1 MSSRVLVVDDILAN
15 RKLLQ
20 AKLSHEYFQVVTASN
35 GEEALEV
42 ARTQHPD
49 IILLDVMMP
58 VMDGFEACEILK
70 SEQRTQHIPIV
81 MVTALGDRDHRLKG
95 LMAGADDF
103 LTKPVDD
110 FALMSRIRALTKYK
124 LVMDELRSREASGRR
139 IGVIEADDSRG
150 PIEPARILVVDDNE
164 RQARRI
170 GLTLKQEHRPVL
182 WSEAQSE
189 GAAGGAGIDLIVLSL
204 DAKAFDPLRLCAH
217 FKSQQITRDLPILI
231 VADFE
236 DEGKAMRA
244 LELGASD
251 IIMRPIDTE
260 ELSARVR
267 TQVRKKRYLDT
278 MRRRLDES
286 MELAITDQ
294 LTGLFNRRH
303 MMKQLDQFLQRANA
317 GGPPVSVFIADID
330 HFKRVNDTYG
340 HDVGDEVLQEFAERM
355 RENVRPGDIPCRQGG
370 EEFVVIMPN
379 TPGDMASAAAERL
392 RRKVAGDFF
401 PIERGKNRL
410 DVTISLGVSTSSGEN
425 CTIDE
430 LLKSAD
436 QALYDAKHAGR
447 NQVKSRQA
455 A

>member
-1 MSSRVLVVDDILAN
+1 MSARVLVVDDILAN

-20 AKLSHEYFQVVTASN
+20 AKLSHEYFEVITASN
-35 GEEALEV
+35 GQEAV
-42 ARTQHPD
+42 DMAREQHPD

-70 SEQRTQHIPIV
+70 STQSTQHIPVV

-95 LMAGADDF
+95 LTAGADDF

-110 FALMSRIRALTKYK
+110 FALLSRIRALTKYK

-139 IGVIEADDSRG
+139 IGVIEGDDAKG
-150 PIEPARILVVDDNE
+150 PIDPARILIIDDND

-170 GLTLKQEHRPVL
+170 ALALKQEHRPLL
-182 WSEAQSE
+182 WSEAR
-189 GAAGGAGIDLIVLSL
+189 GMAAKEKSGIDLIVLSL
-204 DAKAFDPLRLCAH
+204 DAKTFDPLRLCAH
-217 FKSQQITRDLPILI
+217 FKSQQSTRDLPVLI

-236 DEGKAMRA
+236 EEAKGLRA
-244 LELGASD
+244 LDLGASD

-267 TQVRKKRYLDT
+267 TQVRKKRYLNT

-294 LTGLFNRRH
+294 LTGLYNRRH
-303 MMKQLDQFLQRANA
+303 MMKQLGQFLQRANA

-340 HDVGDEVLQEFAERM
+340 HDVGDEVLKEFSERM
-355 RENVRPGDIPCRQGG
+355 KENVRPADIACRQGG
-370 EEFVVIMPN
+370 EEFVVIMPE
-379 TPGDMASAAAERL
+379 TAGDMASVVAERL
-392 RRKVAGDFF
+392 RRDVAGQTFRVD
-401 PIERGKNRL
+401 RGRQQL
-410 DVTISLGVSTSSGEN
+410 DVTVSLGVATSSGDAT
-425 CTIDE
+425 TIDD
-430 LLKSAD
+430 LLKRAD
-436 QALYDAKHAGR
+436 EALYEAKEKGR
-447 NQVKSRQA
+447 NQVRSCA

>member
-1 MSSRVLVVDDILAN
+1 MSAKVLVVDDILAN

-20 AKLSHEYFQVVTASN
+20 AKLSHEYFEVITASN
-35 GEEALEV
+35 GKEAIEA
-42 ARTQHPD
+42 AREHSPD

-70 SEQRTQHIPIV
+70 SDQRTQHIPIV
-81 MVTALGDRDHRLKG
+81 MVTALGDRDNRLKG
-95 LMAGADDF
+95 LTAGADDF

-124 LVMDELRSREASGRR
+124 LVMDELRLREANGRR
-139 IGVIEADDSRG
+139 IGVIEGDDPRG
-150 PIEPARILVVDDNE
+150 PIDPARILIIDDND

-170 GLTLKQEHRPVL
+170 AMTLKQEHRPIL
-182 WSEAQSE
+182 WSEAE
-189 GAAGGAGIDLIVLSL
+189 GKAGVDLVILSL

-217 FKSQQITRDLPILI
+217 FKSQAATRDLPILI

-236 DEGKAMRA
+236 EEAKGMRA
-244 LELGASD
+244 LELGAGD

-267 TQVRKKRYLDT
+267 TQVRKKRSLDA

-303 MMKQLDQFLQRANA
+303 MVKQMQQFLNRANS
-317 GGPPVSVFIADID
+317 GGSPVSVFIADID

-340 HDVGDEVLQEFAERM
+340 HDVGDEVLKQFALRM
-355 RENVRPGDIPCRQGG
+355 KGNLRPGDIPCRQGG
-370 EEFVVIMPN
+370 EEFVVIMPD
-379 TPGDMASAAAERL
+379 TSGDMASAAAERL
-392 RRKVAGDFF
+392 RRAVAGEPFD
-401 PIERGKNRL
+401 IERGRGNL
-410 DVTISLGVSTSSGEN
+410 DVTVSLGVATSSGRE
-425 CTIDE
+425 CTIDD
-430 LLKSAD
+430 LLKLAD
-436 QALYDAKHAGR
+436 EALYRAKAEGR
-447 NQVKSRQA
+447 NQVKSQA

>member
-1 MSSRVLVVDDILAN
+1 MSARVLVVDDIQAN

-20 AKLSHEYFQVVTASN
+20 AKLSHEYFQVATASN
-35 GEEALEV
+35 GQEAVDL
-42 ARTQHPD
+42 ARATLPD

-70 SEQRTQHIPIV
+70 ADRETQHIPIV

-124 LVMDELRSREASGRR
+124 FVMDELRSREANGRR
-139 IGVIEADDSRG
+139 IGVIEGEDSRG
-150 PIEPARILVVDDNE
+150 PIDPARVLIVDDND

-170 GLTLKQEHRPVL
+170 SLALKQEHRPVL
-182 WSEAQSE
+182 YNEA
-189 GAAGGAGIDLIVLSL
+189 GALGASGKAGVDLIVLSL
-204 DAKAFDPLRLCAH
+204 DAKTFDPLRLCAH
-217 FKSQQITRDLPILI
+217 FKSDQATRDLPVLI
-231 VADFE
+231 VADFD
-236 DEGKAMRA
+236 DEAKGLRA
-244 LELGASD
+244 LDLGASD

-267 TQVRKKRYLDT
+267 TQVRKKRYLET

-294 LTGLFNRRH
+294 LTGLYNRRH
-303 MMKQLDQFLQRANA
+303 MIKQLGQYLHRSNS

-330 HFKRVNDTYG
+330 HFKKVNDTYG
-340 HDVGDEVLQEFAERM
+340 HDVGDEVLKEFSDRM
-355 RENVRPGDIPCRQGG
+355 REDVRPGDIPCRQGG
-370 EEFVVIMPN
+370 EEFVVIMPD
-379 TPGDMASAAAERL
+379 TPGDMASSVAERL
-392 RRKVAGDFF
+392 RRSIAGHAFK
-401 PIERGKNRL
+401 ISNEKNCL
-410 DVTISLGVSTSSGEN
+410 DVTVSMGVATSQGGQVS
-425 CTIDE
+425 IDD
-430 LLKSAD
+430 LLKRAD
-436 QALYDAKHAGR
+436 EALYEAKESGR
-447 NQVKSRQA
+447 NQVRSRA